1 MILVVIPGIVL
12 AAGLSVRMGR
22 PKPNLPIGSA
32 GDTFLTHLV
41 KTLLEAGVD
50 DVVIVVG
57 HEQESVMRSFAARGV
72 PARFV
77 QNADY
82 ASGQLSSLL
91 AGMSVVDRPG
101 VTAMLV
107 SLVDVPFVSAGTVR
121 AVVDRYHQ
129 TRARIVRPTRG
140 AEHGHPLLIDRSLF
154 DLLRQSDP
162 HLGAKPVVRAHAT
175 PQGDVELDDEGA
187 FFDID
192 TPEDYTRALQIF
204 QPLSAQR
211 GEHEA

>member
-12 AAGLSVRMGR
+12 AAGRSVRMGR
-22 PKPNLPIGSA
+22 PKPNLPIGPA
-32 GDTFLTHLV
+32 GDTFLSHLV
-41 KTLLEAGVD
+41 RTLLEAGVD

-57 HEQESVMRSFAARGV
+57 HEQESVMRSFAARGL

-91 AGMSVVDRPG
+91 AGLSVVDRPG

-107 SLVDVPFVSAGTVR
+107 SLVDVPFVSAGTIR

-129 TRARIVRPTRG
+129 TRARIVRPSRG
-140 AEHGHPLLIDRSLF
+140 GEHGHPLLIDRSLF
-154 DLLRQSDP
+154 ELLRRADP
-162 HLGAKPVVRAHAT
+162 GAGAKPVVRAHANRE
-175 PQGDVELDDEGA
+175 GEVELDDEGA
-187 FFDID
+187 FFDVD
-192 TPEDYTRALQIF
+192 TPEDYERALRMF
-204 QPLSAQR
+204 NALPARS
-211 GEHEA
+211 ENNEA